1 MTRKKAKQKATAA
14 IKAIMQ
20 AAFELHEAQ
29 EELLRPKPIKSG
41 NREGKHARNSA

>member
-1 MTRKKAKQKATAA
+1 MTQKKAKQKAAAA

-29 EELLRPKPIKSG
+29 EELLRTRPAKQK
-41 NREGKHARNSA
+41 NREGNHARSSA